1 VPTSVPAVPGFPN
14 FFILYGPNQQT
25 PYGSLMLVIEMHMRY
40 VMDVL
45 RQMATC
51 GAKTVE
57 VRADAHEAWKEDVDA
72 RHESMIWSHTGMRTY
87 YRNSRG
93 RVVGISPF
101 RIVDVYHL
109 TKQADLSDYVVGAAS
124 QHVAATQK

>member
-1 VPTSVPAVPGFPN
+1 MLSSYEVIGRRGRSLQDTWDDDNPSAYLGTAVHGFPH
-14 FFILYGPNQQT
+14 FLIVYGPNQQT

-51 GAKTVE
+51 GANTVE

-101 RIVDVYHL
+101 RIVDV
-109 TKQADLSDYVVGAAS
+109 
-124 QHVAATQK
+124 